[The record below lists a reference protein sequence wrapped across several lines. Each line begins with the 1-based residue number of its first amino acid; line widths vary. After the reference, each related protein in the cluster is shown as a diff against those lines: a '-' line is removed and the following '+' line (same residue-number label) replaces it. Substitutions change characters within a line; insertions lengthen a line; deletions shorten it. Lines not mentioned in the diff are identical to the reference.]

1 MRKAKTPLLKYLIRN
16 LHLLMRDTMSRQNEN
31 NKFDPSRRK
40 FIKNVS
46 KAAIV
51 TGIASSIPL
60 SSCTKSSGKRI
71 AIIGGGIAGLHCAYL
86 LKKEGISSTIYEA
99 DKRAGGRIKSRLNI
113 FADNMSTEFGG
124 EFIDSNHTDMHNLV
138 KEFDLELL
146 DTLQDPLLRDTFYF
160 NGTKWNEE
168 QIVEEFK
175 KAIPTILRDRESCGE
190 NFDTEDAVRLDQM
203 QLEEYF
209 RTLGC
214 EDWFIE
220 ILDRAYMAEFG
231 LECREQSSLNFVSMI
246 SLETEEGFDI
256 FGESD
261 ERFKVIGGNQR
272 IVDELAKS
280 LEKQIEYNHYLGSI
294 SHKNNVYSLTFK
306 NNKTIE
312 ADIVVMAIPFTILR
326 TIEIDIPE
334 MTPEKQKCIQ
344 ELGYGQNNKIMLS
357 LSGRPWRKTNP
368 AAGGYLVHSSIHNG
382 WDNGHMQN
390 QNEGATG
397 YTIFLG
403 GGASESIAKIVKQT
417 DATDRVP
424 DGFAEVH
431 AQSLNQVFPGTIE
444 VYNRNNYAAMWSNN
458 PYVLASYTC
467 YKVGQWTSLAGLE
480 IQPVGNLYFA
490 GEHCSDEFQGYMN
503 GAAQTGR
510 MVAEE
515 LIGRLK

>member
-1 MRKAKTPLLKYLIRN
+1 MRKAKTPLLKYLMKS
-16 LHLLMRDTMSRQNEN
+16 LHSAMKDTLTSQDEKY
-31 NKFDPSRRK
+31 KFNPGRRK
-40 FIKNVS
+40 FIKEVS
-46 KAAIV
+46 KAAV
-51 TGIASSIPL
+51 AAGIASSFPI
-60 SSCTKSSGKRI
+60 SSCTKAPGKRI

-99 DKRAGGRIKSRLNI
+99 DKQVGGRIKSRLNI

-124 EFIDSNHTDMHNLV
+124 EFIDTNHTDMHNLV
-138 KEFDLELL
+138 REFDLELL

-214 EDWFIE
+214 GAWFIE
-220 ILDRAYMAEFG
+220 VLDRAYMAEFG
-231 LECREQSSLNFVSMI
+231 LECREQSSLNFISMI
-246 SLETEEGFDI
+246 SLETDDGFDI

-272 IVDELAKS
+272 IVDELAKN
-280 LEKQIEYNHYLGSI
+280 LENQIEYNHYLGSVR
-294 SHKNNVYSLTFK
+294 HDNDTYSLTFK
-306 NNKTIE
+306 NNQTIE

-326 TIEIDIPE
+326 TIEMEIPDMSID
-334 MTPEKQKCIQ
+334 KLKCIR

-357 LSGRPWRKTNP
+357 LSGRPWRNSDP
-368 AAGGYLVHSSIHNG
+368 GSGGYLVHSSIHNG

-390 QNEGATG
+390 QNEGSTG

-403 GGASESIAKIVKQT
+403 GGSSESIAKIVKQT
-417 DATDRVP
+417 DTMDRIP

-431 AQSLNQVFPGTIE
+431 AESLDQVFPGIMD
-444 VYNRNNYAAMWSNN
+444 VYNRNNYAALWSNN
-458 PYVLASYTC
+458 PYVLASYSC